1 MAFLCSFSYLYL
13 DLFCQCIVVD
23 NHCKVS
29 CKLHF
34 ERKIKT
40 TKIKKKDKTTTK
52 KTKRNLQDKKMRIA
66 RGQYGKILPR

>member
-1 MAFLCSFSYLYL
+1 
-13 DLFCQCIVVD
+13 
-23 NHCKVS
+23 
-29 CKLHF
+29 LHF